1 MEKWK
6 HLTNK
11 SRYFVITG
19 GRGSGKSFEVGRFA
33 VLLSHYPNERI
44 LYTRQTMTSAQL
56 SVIPEVQEKINFMGV
71 QGNFEQTGNKLLN
84 TLSGS
89 DIIFKGLQ
97 TSNGDQTANLKSLT
111 GVTTWVLD
119 EAEEQTDE
127 DKFDKIDLSFRKK
140 GTQTRIIIIL
150 NPTSK
155 AHWIYKRFFESK
167 GVPEGFTGE
176 VGDTTYIH
184 TTYLDNI
191 DNLDNSFIQ
200 RANEL
205 KQTYPEKYHHIMLGG
220 WLEKAEGVIIKN
232 WRFGEF
238 DDTLPFYF
246 GSDYGFNP
254 DPDVLVKVAV
264 DSKGKKLYVKEEFRI
279 TECSPT
285 DLVQRIK
292 SIVKNNILHAERS
305 EQRINEMLRRE
316 GVKVFP
322 TKTYPNSVEDGLK
335 MLQDYEI
342 IVSPESVGIAK
353 EFNNYVEKNGKP
365 LSNGYDHFIDAI
377 RYVVMAISI
386 KTTTHKSKITL

>member
-1 MEKWK
+1 
-6 HLTNK
+6 
-11 SRYFVITG
+11 
-19 GRGSGKSFEVGRFA
+19 
-33 VLLSHYPNERI
+33 
-44 LYTRQTMTSAQL
+44 
-56 SVIPEVQEKINFMGV
+56 MGV
-71 QGNFEQTGNKLLN
+71 QGNFEHTGNKLLN